1 MGLLPFA
8 MVPRQMESNDQLL
21 IYWIPYE
28 GILGGSAVVDE
39 TECQRQPSGITQGHA
54 ARAHET
60 CRPWRKDSLETS
72 DADHDPRSGEFLPQS
87 MIMFHKST
95 KLDLRHG
102 GLVGSSSS

>member
-8 MVPRQMESNDQLL
+8 MVPRQMESDDQLL

-39 TECQRQPSGITQGHA
+39 TECQRRPSSITRGHA
-54 ARAHET
+54 MRAHEV
-60 CRPWRKDSLETS
+60 CCSRRMDLLETS
-72 DADHDPRSGEFLPQS
+72 DADHDPGPGEFLPQS

-95 KLDLRHG
+95 KLDLCHG
-102 GLVGSSSS
+102 SFVGSSSS

>member
-1 MGLLPFA
+1 MGLLLSA
-8 MVPRQMESNDQLL
+8 KVPRQMESNDQLL

-28 GILGGSAVVDE
+28 GILGGSTVVDE
-39 TECQRQPSGITQGHA
+39 AGCQRVPSRTTRYPL
-54 ARAHET
+54 ARAQEAR
-60 CRPWRKDSLETS
+60 CSRRIDLLETS
-72 DADHDPRSGEFLPQS
+72 DTDHDPGPSELLPQS